1 MRKKILVVDD
11 DQRILNLYMRLF
23 EAVGLSMFDI
33 VTMPDPYLATEYVL
47 REKVDVVI
55 LDLRMPKV
63 NGQKFYEALK
73 EYNPELKVIV
83 SSVYPIDK
91 QRKMVPDATGYYDKS
106 CGPIQLVEKVANVLV
121 NCN

>member
-91 QRKMVPDATGYYDKS
+91 QRKMVPDATGFVIIS
-106 CGPIQLVEKVANVLV
+106 CRIRNHL
-121 NCN
+121 